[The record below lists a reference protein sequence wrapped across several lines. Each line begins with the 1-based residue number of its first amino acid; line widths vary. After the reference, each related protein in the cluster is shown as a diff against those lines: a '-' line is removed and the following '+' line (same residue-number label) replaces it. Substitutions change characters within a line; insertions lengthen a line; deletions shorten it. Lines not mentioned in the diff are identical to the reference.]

1 MDKTCWTMC
10 DGIDVRDVG
19 TCMEK
24 KTLGEK
30 SKTLREGS
38 YVGKVRL

>member
-1 MDKTCWTMC
+1 MDKTFWTMC

-24 KTLGEK
+24 KTL
-30 SKTLREGS
+30 REGS

>member
-1 MDKTCWTMC
+1 MDKTWTMC

-24 KTLGEK
+24 KTLK
-30 SKTLREGS
+30 K
-38 YVGKVRL
+38 KVKP

>member
-1 MDKTCWTMC
+1 MDKTWTMC

-24 KTLGEK
+24 KTLEK
-30 SKTLREGS
+30 
-38 YVGKVRL
+38 KVKP

>member
-1 MDKTCWTMC
+1 MDKTFWTMC

-24 KTLGEK
+24 KPW
-30 SKTLREGS
+30 
-38 YVGKVRL
+38 GKKVKP